1 MMTNAIIILCTILIA
16 ITINQIIATKINEKV
31 TITTTNQYT
40 TSKYKPPTNEQR
52 EKWLSEM
59 PENIILAAPY
69 TPYKNDESRTLNA
82 TEENVYRLAKNAKRL
97 GVNLVW
103 VPGSMGQFQALSV
116 DERKLLLEY
125 WVKAGKDLDIY
136 VIAHV
141 GSNCIQ
147 KSRDLAVHAASI
159 GADAIASVPPFYL
172 FEPTTT
178 DANIDIVLDFLKE
191 ISMAAPSLPFFYY
204 HIVPNIFQN
213 SITEFLT
220 DATTKFP
227 HLIGIKWVKLSFPD
241 WFASIRQF
249 NKTHA
254 LLFAPEPKI
263 ASFSLGPGRG
273 VVLAED
279 FYAPTYLNMQK
290 LYYNN
295 GGGDGEKYNSQ
306 VAASIEQEWKYKAE
320 GIFGKYGGTAAKRM
334 VYEKFIGFDMGPSR
348 RPLLPFVGD
357 KNDLFN
363 ELDSIGF
370 FNHTTTTLL

>member
-1 MMTNAIIILCTILIA
+1 
-16 ITINQIIATKINEKV
+16 
-31 TITTTNQYT
+31 
-40 TSKYKPPTNEQR
+40 
-52 EKWLSEM
+52 M

-241 WFASIRQF
+241 WFASVRQF

-254 LLFAPEPKI
+254 LLF
-263 ASFSLGPGRG
+263 F
-273 VVLAED
+273 
-279 FYAPTYLNMQK
+279 
-290 LYYNN
+290 
-295 GGGDGEKYNSQ
+295 NS
-306 VAASIEQEWKYKAE
+306 
-320 GIFGKYGGTAAKRM
+320 
-334 VYEKFIGFDMGPSR
+334 
-348 RPLLPFVGD
+348 
-357 KNDLFN
+357 
-363 ELDSIGF
+363 
-370 FNHTTTTLL
+370 